1 MEENQKIEKKYE
13 EFPRIKRLPQYV
25 FAQVNEIKAK
35 LRKEGE
41 DIIDFGMGNP
51 DLKPASHIIDKLCES
66 AKKKTTHRYSMSQGI
81 PRLRKAIS
89 DFYKR
94 RYDVD
99 IDPETEAIMTI
110 GAKEGLSHLMIAMLA
125 PGDIALVPSPRY
137 PIHYYAP
144 VIAGAS
150 VLTVSIPLEGTN
162 EEKQEQF
169 LKNIYDSYEDSY
181 PEPKVLI
188 LNFPNNPTTM
198 TVDINFFK
206 EIVKFAKKKG
216 LWIIHDFAYADLCF
230 DGYKAPSILEVE
242 GAKDVAVE
250 LYSMTK
256 GFSMAGWRVGFV
268 VGNETIVY
276 NLKRLKSYLD
286 YGTFTPIQVASII
299 ALDSDYSIVEKAANI
314 YSKRLDILV
323 QGLNKIG
330 WNVEKPLATMFL
342 WAKIPEEFQHLGSME
357 FSKLLLTEAHV
368 AVAPGIGFGEHGEG
382 YVRFAVV
389 ENEKRIRQAIRN
401 MKKFFKN
408 YKEEKKLK

>member
-1 MEENQKIEKKYE
+1 MIE

-25 FAQVNEIKAK
+25 FSVVNDLKAR

-41 DIIDFGMGNP
+41 DIIDLGMGNP
-51 DLKPASHIIDKLCES
+51 DLPPAQHIIDKLCES

-89 DFYKR
+89 DFYKK

-99 IDPETEAIMTI
+99 LNPEEEVIMTI
-110 GAKEGLSHLMIAMLA
+110 GSKEGLAHLMLAMLE
-125 PGDIALVPSPRY
+125 PGDIAMVPSPRY

-150 VLTVSIPLEGTN
+150 VLTVPLPFEGN
-162 EEKQEQF
+162 DSEKQEKF
-169 LKNIYDSYEDSY
+169 LKNIYETYEDSY
-181 PEPKVLI
+181 PEAKVLI

-198 TVDINFFK
+198 TVDIEFFK
-206 EIVKFAKKKG
+206 EIVKFAKKKN
-216 LWIIHDFAYADLCF
+216 LWIVHDLAYGDLCY
-230 DGYKAPSILEVE
+230 DGYKAPSILQVE
-242 GAKDVAVE
+242 GAKDIAVE
-250 LYSMTK
+250 TYSLTK

-268 VGNETIVY
+268 LGNKTLIY

-286 YGTFTPIQVASII
+286 YGMFTPIQVASII
-299 ALDSDYSIVEKAANI
+299 ALEGDYSVVEKARDI

-323 QGLNKIG
+323 EGLNKAG
-330 WNVEKPLATMFL
+330 WPVEKPKATMFL
-342 WAKIPEEFQHLGSME
+342 WAKIPEKFSSLGSVE
-357 FSKLLLTEAHV
+357 FSKLLLTEGKV

-389 ENEKRIRQAIRN
+389 ENEKRIRQAVSNIKKL
-401 MKKFFKN
+401 MKK
-408 YKEEKKLK
+408 

>member
-1 MEENQKIEKKYE
+1 MQYE
-13 EFPRIKRLPQYV
+13 EFPRIKRLPHYV
-25 FAQVNEIKAK
+25 FAIVNELKAK
-35 LRKEGE
+35 MRREGE

-51 DLKPASHIIDKLCES
+51 DLQPAKHIIDKLCES
-66 AKKKTTHRYSMSQGI
+66 AKKKHTHRYSMSQGI
-81 PRLRKAIS
+81 PRLRKAIA

-94 RYDVD
+94 RYGVKL
-99 IDPETEAIMTI
+99 DPETEAIMTI
-110 GAKEGLSHLMIAMLA
+110 GSKEGISHLMVAMLE

-150 VLTVSIPLEGTN
+150 VLTVPLPLEGTDS
-162 EEKQEQF
+162 EKQEKF
-169 LKNIYDSYEDSY
+169 LKSIYESYEDSY
-181 PEPKVLI
+181 PQPKVLL

-206 EIVKFAKKKG
+206 EIVAFAKKKG
-216 LWIIHDFAYADLCF
+216 LWVIHDFAYADLCF

-268 VGNETIVY
+268 LGNPTIVY

-286 YGTFTPIQVASII
+286 YGTFTPIQVASVI
-299 ALDSDYSIVEKAANI
+299 ALDSDYSIVEKARDT
-314 YSKRLDILV
+314 YSKRLDVLV
-323 QGLNKIG
+323 QGLNKAG
-330 WNVEKPLATMFL
+330 WPVEKPKATMFL
-342 WAKIPEEFQHLGSME
+342 WAKIPEKFKDMGSVD
-357 FSKLLLTEAHV
+357 FSMKLLKEAKV
-368 AVAPGIGFGEHGEG
+368 AVAPGAGFGEHGEG

-389 ENEKRIRQAIRN
+389 ENEKRIRQAVRN
-401 MKKFFKN
+401 IKKFL
-408 YKEEKKLK
+408 KENK

>member
-1 MEENQKIEKKYE
+1 MSEMY

-25 FAQVNEIKAK
+25 FAVVNK
-35 LRKEGE
+35 LKSQMRKEGE

-51 DLKPASHIIDKLCES
+51 DLQPAKHIIDKLCES
-66 AKKKTTHRYSMSQGI
+66 AKKKHTHRYSMSEGI
-81 PRLRKAIS
+81 PRLRKAIT

-99 IDPETEAIMTI
+99 IDPEKEAIMTI
-110 GAKEGLSHLMIAMLA
+110 GSKEGISHLMVAMLE

-150 VLTVSIPLEGTN
+150 VLTVPLPLEGSDS
-162 EEKQEQF
+162 EKQEKF
-169 LKNIYDSYEDSY
+169 LKNIYESYEDSY
-181 PEPKVLI
+181 PKAKVLL

-198 TVDINFFK
+198 SVDIEFFK
-206 EIVKFAKKKG
+206 EIVKFAKGKG
-216 LWIIHDFAYADLCF
+216 LWIIHDFAYADLCY
-230 DGYKAPSILEVE
+230 DGYKAPSILQVE

-268 VGNETIVY
+268 LGNETIVY

-286 YGTFTPIQVASII
+286 YGTFTPIQVASVI
-299 ALDSDYSIVEKAANI
+299 ALDSDYSIVEKARDTYN
-314 YSKRLDILV
+314 KRLDILV
-323 QGLNKIG
+323 KGLNRAG
-330 WNVEKPLATMFL
+330 WKVEKPKATMFL
-342 WAKIPEEFQHLGSME
+342 WAKIPEQFKDLGSIE
-357 FSKLLLTEAHV
+357 FSMKLLKEAKV
-368 AVAPGIGFGEHGEG
+368 AVAPGVGFGEHGEG

-389 ENEKRIRQAIRN
+389 ENEKRIRQAVRN
-401 MKKFFKN
+401 IKKFLQNNK
-408 YKEEKKLK
+408 

>member
-1 MEENQKIEKKYE
+1 MPE

-25 FAQVNEIKAK
+25 FAVVNELKAK
-35 LRKEGE
+35 MRKEGE

-51 DLKPASHIIDKLCES
+51 DLPPAQHIIDKLCES

-81 PRLRKAIS
+81 PRLRKAIC
-89 DFYKR
+89 DFYR
-94 RYDVD
+94 DRYGVEL
-99 IDPETEAIMTI
+99 DPEKEAIMTI
-110 GAKEGLSHLMIAMLA
+110 GSKEGLTHLLLAMLE
-125 PGDIALVPSPRY
+125 PGDIAMVPSPRY

-150 VLTVSIPLEGTN
+150 VLTVPLPLEGSD

-181 PEPKVLI
+181 PEAKVLI

-198 TVDINFFK
+198 TVTLDFFK
-206 EIVKFAKKKG
+206 EVVAFAKKKG
-216 LWIIHDFAYADLCF
+216 LWIIHDLAYGDLCF
-230 DGYKAPSILEVE
+230 DGYKAPSILQVE

-250 LYSMTK
+250 TYSMTK
-256 GFSMAGWRVGFV
+256 GFSMAGWRVGFIL
-268 VGNETIVY
+268 GNETLVY

-286 YGTFTPIQVASII
+286 YGMFTPIQVASII
-299 ALDSDYSIVEKAANI
+299 ALESDYSVVQKAADI

-323 QGLNKIG
+323 KGLNEAG
-330 WNVEKPLATMFL
+330 WNVQKPKATMFL
-342 WAKIPEEFQHLGSME
+342 WAKIPEKFGNMGSID
-357 FSKLLLTEAHV
+357 FSMMLLKEAKV

-401 MKKFFKN
+401 I
-408 YKEEKKLK
+408 KKLMK

>member
-1 MEENQKIEKKYE
+1 MPE

-25 FAQVNEIKAK
+25 FAVVNDLKAR

-41 DIIDFGMGNP
+41 DIIDLGMGNP
-51 DLKPASHIIDKLCES
+51 DLPPAPHIIEKLCES

-81 PRLRKAIS
+81 PRLRKAIT
-89 DFYKR
+89 DFYKK

-99 IDPETEAIMTI
+99 LDPEKEVIMTI
-110 GAKEGLSHLMIAMLA
+110 GSKEGLAHLMLAMLE
-125 PGDIALVPSPRY
+125 PGDIAMVPSPRY

-150 VLTVSIPLEGTN
+150 VLTVPLPLEGSDS
-162 EEKQEQF
+162 EKQEQF
-169 LKNIYDSYEDSY
+169 LKNIYETYEDSY
-181 PEPKVLI
+181 PEAKVLI

-198 TVDINFFK
+198 TVDLEFFK
-206 EIVKFAKKKG
+206 EIVAFAKKKN
-216 LWIIHDFAYADLCF
+216 LWIIHDLAYGDLCY
-230 DGYKAPSILEVE
+230 DGYKAPSILQVE

-250 LYSMTK
+250 TYSMTK
-256 GFSMAGWRVGFV
+256 GFSMAGWRVAFV
-268 VGNETIVY
+268 LGNETLVY

-299 ALDSDYSIVEKAANI
+299 ALEGDYSVVEKARDT

-323 QGLNKIG
+323 DGLNKAG
-330 WNVEKPLATMFL
+330 WPVEKPKATMFL
-342 WAKIPEEFQHLGSME
+342 WAKIPEKFRHLGSIE
-357 FSKLLLTEAHV
+357 FSKLLLTEGKV

-389 ENEKRIRQAIRN
+389 ENEKRIRQAVSNIKKL
-401 MKKFFKN
+401 MKK
-408 YKEEKKLK
+408 Y